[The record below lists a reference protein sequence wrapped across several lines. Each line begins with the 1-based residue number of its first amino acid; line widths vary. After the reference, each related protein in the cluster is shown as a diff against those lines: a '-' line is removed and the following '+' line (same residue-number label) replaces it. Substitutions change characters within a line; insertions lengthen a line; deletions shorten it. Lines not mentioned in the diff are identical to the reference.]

1 MWRCQSQLWQPCNSV
16 KCILMFSPCGAKHRE
31 GEHNFKRIRF
41 SDLTALAYSTET
53 GNPLSFRVWDF
64 TFRHP
69 RSSFCVTASCMHT
82 HTVKFTPLRYWLLEL
97 NHTHKCTKEGT
108 SRGQHRLHKSMNP
121 LPEDTTAAS
130 LLPSLLIPNPVSL
143 FKLVRVIIHHISQPL
158 KWTERIPFRMRL
170 PLFFLNL
177 FSYPSLFSSL
187 WGVYCSCP
195 SFCCQ
200 FRTKR
205 DTLRTLRGATLYN
218 LITVPYIPFPV
229 HSLSVSS
236 PRAPCMAE
244 HRIHIELN
252 PSKETQQVPL
262 VLLCF
267 IKH

>member
-1 MWRCQSQLWQPCNSV
+1 MAAWAESHSQV
-16 KCILMFSPCGAKHRE
+16 HRW
-31 GEHNFKRIRF
+31 
-41 SDLTALAYSTET
+41 
-53 GNPLSFRVWDF
+53 V
-64 TFRHP
+64 
-69 RSSFCVTASCMHT
+69 
-82 HTVKFTPLRYWLLEL
+82 
-97 NHTHKCTKEGT
+97 TKEGT
-108 SRGQHRLHKSMNP
+108 SRGQHRLHKSMNS